1 MADTR
6 VSTLP
11 AGPEAVGCCEP
22 PWEEPRVVE
31 ARPSFEQLV
40 ADHRQRVTRL
50 CYRLLGWREDVED
63 VVQEVFLAGFR
74 ALPEFRGQ
82 SSVSTWLTRVAVN
95 KCRSH
100 VRKRV
105 ALLRLFTGPRAS
117 RKPGSG
123 RPADRD
129 LIDDERFQRVRHAV
143 RKLPPKYREVVVL
156 RYLEEMSAA
165 EIADVLGLTRN
176 AVEVRLNRAR
186 RQLKEDLA
194 GMLEG

>member
-1 MADTR
+1 MADRR

-11 AGPEAVGCCEP
+11 ADPRAVGCREP
-22 PWEEPRVVE
+22 PWEEPRLAE
-31 ARPSFEQLV
+31 APPSFEQLI
-40 ADHRQRVTRL
+40 ADHQQRLTRL

-63 VVQEVFLAGFR
+63 AVQEVFLAAFR
-74 ALPEFRGQ
+74 TLPEFRGQ
-82 SSVSTWLTRVAVN
+82 SSASTWLTRIAVN

-105 ALLRLFTGPRAS
+105 AGRRVT
-117 RKPGSG
+117 SG
-123 RPADRD
+123 RSADRE
-129 LIDDERFQRVRHAV
+129 LIDGERFERVRRAV

-156 RYLEEMSAA
+156 RYLEQMSAA
-165 EIADVLGLTRN
+165 ETADVLGLTRN

-186 RQLKEDLA
+186 GQLKEDLV

>member
-1 MADTR
+1 MADRR

-11 AGPEAVGCCEP
+11 ADPRAVGCREP
-22 PWEEPRVVE
+22 PWEEPRLAE
-31 ARPSFEQLV
+31 APPSFEQLI
-40 ADHRQRVTRL
+40 ADHQQRLTRL

-63 VVQEVFLAGFR
+63 AVQEVFLAAFR
-74 ALPEFRGQ
+74 TLPEFRGQ
-82 SSVSTWLTRVAVN
+82 SSASTWLTRIAVN

-105 ALLRLFTGPRAS
+105 ALLRLFTGVRAG
-117 RKPGSG
+117 RRVTSG
-123 RPADRD
+123 RSADRE
-129 LIDDERFQRVRHAV
+129 LIDGERFERVRRAV

-156 RYLEEMSAA
+156 RYLEQMSAA
-165 EIADVLGLTRN
+165 ETADVLGLTRN

-186 RQLKEDLA
+186 GQLKEDLV